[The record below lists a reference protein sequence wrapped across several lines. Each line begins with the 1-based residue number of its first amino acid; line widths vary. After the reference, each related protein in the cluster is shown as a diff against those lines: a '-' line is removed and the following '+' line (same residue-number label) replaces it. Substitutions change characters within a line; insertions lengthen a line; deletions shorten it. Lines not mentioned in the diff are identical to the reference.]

1 MLPNPAPVAPKPWYQ
16 RWFGWVPV
24 PRSLLGRMLL
34 LTLLSVLMAQGLSSV
49 IWLSQLRATQ
59 LEGLVTSARSLAHS
73 MSASVSYLRSLP
85 LAYRPLVLDQ
95 LRSMGGTRFVVT
107 LNDKP
112 LDMQVLPLTPRKS
125 AVLESVH
132 EVLREAMGNDVDILV
147 TFVSPDDLRIFNGGL
162 KLDELPRS
170 WAHYALTLEPVKPPV
185 LVTQIQ
191 MAPGEWLYIASLLPE
206 PYTSLEEEGLPA
218 QQVWFIILTSSFLLL
233 FIGVLVHWQSRP
245 LKRLA
250 RAARDM
256 SLGAAEVR
264 PVAEGGGSEVVEVG
278 RAFNAM
284 RERISRYLIERSQLF
299 SAISHDLRT
308 PITRLRLR
316 VELLDDEKVQAKF
329 SRDLDDLEML
339 VKGALQ
345 CVKDT
350 DIHENIE
357 PVDLNL
363 ALDCLIEPY
372 LPPQGNGRVSLNGR
386 ALAAYAGKP
395 LALRRC
401 MGNLIDNALKYGT
414 RAHLHIEDNDSAFIL
429 HVDDE
434 GPGVPEQRLEQ
445 VFEPHFRLSG
455 KQQGYGL
462 GLGIARNIA
471 HSHGGEVT
479 LQNLREGGLR
489 VTLYLPRFSD

>member
-1 MLPNPAPVAPKPWYQ
+1 MPTEALNE
-16 RWFGWVPV
+16 RRRRFPV

-34 LTLLSVLMAQGLSSV
+34 LTLLAVLFAQALSSV
-49 IWLSQLRATQ
+49 IWVSQLRATQ

-73 MSASVSYLRSLP
+73 MTASVSYFRSLP
-85 LAYRPLVLDQ
+85 VAYRPLVLDQ

-107 LNDKP
+107 LNDRP
-112 LDMQVLPLTPRKS
+112 LDMQLLPETPRKQ
-125 AVLESVH
+125 AVLVAVD
-132 EVLREAMGNDVDILV
+132 EVLRQTLGADVHISV
-147 TFVSPDDLRIFNGGL
+147 EFVSA
-162 KLDELPRS
+162 DELPRS
-170 WAHYALTLEPVKPPV
+170 WAHYALTLEPVNPPV

-191 MAPGEWLYIASLLPE
+191 LAPGEWLYIASLLPE
-206 PYTSLEEEGLPA
+206 PYTSLEEQGLPS
-218 QQVWFIILTSSFLLL
+218 QQVWFIVLTSGFLLL
-233 FIGVLVHWQSRP
+233 FIGLLVHWQSRP

-256 SLGAAEVR
+256 SLGADVE

-284 RERISRYLIERSQLF
+284 RERISRYLTERSQLF

-316 VELLDDEKVQAKF
+316 VELLEDENLQNKF
-329 SRDLDDLEML
+329 GRDLDELELL

-350 DIHENIE
+350 DIHENIQ
-357 PVDLNL
+357 PVDLNHVL
-363 ALDCLIEPY
+363 ECLVEPY
-372 LPPQGNGRVSLNGR
+372 LAPHGNGRVTLDGA
-386 ALAAYAGKP
+386 ALSAYPGKP
-395 LALRRC
+395 LALKRC
-401 MGNLIDNALKYGT
+401 IGNLIDNALKYGQN
-414 RAHLHIEDNDSAFIL
+414 AHLHIEDDGAQFIL

-434 GPGVPEQRLEQ
+434 GPGVPQQRLEQ
-445 VFEPHFRLSG
+445 VFEPHFRLAG
-455 KQQGYGL
+455 QQQGYGL

-471 HSHGGEVT
+471 HSHGGEVS

-489 VTLYLPRFSD
+489 VTLQLPRTLD

>member
-1 MLPNPAPVAPKPWYQ
+1 MLPSSAPTPAKPWYQ

-34 LTLLSVLMAQGLSSV
+34 LTLLAVLMAQSLSSI

-112 LDMQVLPLTPRKS
+112 LDMRVLPPTPRKT
-125 AVLESVH
+125 AVLETVH
-132 EVLREAMGNDVDILV
+132 EVLREAMGSGPDILV

-218 QQVWFIILTSSFLLL
+218 QQVWFIFLTSSFLLL

-264 PVAEGGGSEVVEVG
+264 PVAEGGGSEVVEVA

-316 VELLDDEKVQAKF
+316 VELLEDETVQAKF
-329 SRDLDDLEML
+329 GRDLDDLEML

-401 MGNLIDNALKYGT
+401 MGNLIDNALKYGNK
-414 RAHLHIEDNDSAFIL
+414 AHLHIEDNDSAFIL

-489 VTLYLPRFSD
+489 VTLFLPRFAD

>member
-1 MLPNPAPVAPKPWYQ
+1 
-16 RWFGWVPV
+16 
-24 PRSLLGRMLL
+24 MLL
-34 LTLLSVLMAQGLSSV
+34 LTLLAVLLAQTLSSV

-59 LEGLVTSARSLAHS
+59 MEGLITSARSLANS
-73 MSASVSYLRSLP
+73 MAASASYFRSLP

-107 LNDKP
+107 LNDRP
-112 LDMQVLPLTPRKS
+112 LDMITLELTPRKQ
-125 AVLESVH
+125 AVLDVVGQ
-132 EVLREAMGNDVDILV
+132 VLREHLGSGPDISV
-147 TFVSPDDLRIFNGGL
+147 RFVRPEDLRIFNSGL

-170 WAHYALTLEPVKPPV
+170 WAHYALSLEPVNPPV

-206 PYTSLEEEGLPA
+206 PYTALEEQELPIS
-218 QQVWFIILTSSFLLL
+218 QVWFIVLTSVFLLL
-233 FIGVLVHWQSRP
+233 FIGLLVHWQSRP

-250 RAARDM
+250 RTARDM
-256 SLGAAEVR
+256 SLGADVE
-264 PVAEGGGSEVVEVG
+264 PVVEGGGSEVVEVS

-284 RERISRYLIERSQLF
+284 RTRISRYLTERGQLF

-316 VELLDDEKVQAKF
+316 VELLEDEALQAKF
-329 SRDLDDLEML
+329 GRDLDELELL

-350 DIHENIE
+350 DIHENIVD
-357 PVDLNL
+357 VDLNHV
-363 ALDCLIEPY
+363 LDVLVEPY
-372 LPPQGNGRVSLNGR
+372 LLPQGNGYVTLHGR
-386 ALAAYAGKP
+386 AEAPYPGKP
-395 LALRRC
+395 LALKRC
-401 MGNLIDNALKYGT
+401 IGNLIDNAIKYGQK
-414 RAHLHIEDNDSAFIL
+414 AHLKIEDNPKAFVL

-445 VFEPHFRLSG
+445 VFEPHFRLAGSQ
-455 KQQGYGL
+455 QQGYGL

-471 HSHGGEVT
+471 HSHGGEVS

-489 VTLYLPRFSD
+489 VTLFLPRNAD

>member
-1 MLPNPAPVAPKPWYQ
+1 MATETTLLKLRRP
-16 RWFGWVPV
+16 RL

-34 LTLLSVLMAQGLSSV
+34 LTLLAVLMAQALSSV

-59 LEGLVTSARSLAHS
+59 MVGLVTSARSLAYS
-73 MSASVSYLRSLP
+73 MAASVSYFRSLP

-95 LRSMGGTRFVVT
+95 LRSMGGTRFVVS
-107 LNDKP
+107 LNDRP
-112 LDMQVLPLTPRKS
+112 LDMQILPPTPRKQ
-125 AVLESVH
+125 AVLQVVD
-132 EVLREAMGNDVDILV
+132 EVLRQHLGNDPDIAV
-147 TFVSPDDLRIFNGGL
+147 WFVRPDDLRIFNSGL

-170 WAHYALTLEPVKPPV
+170 WAHYALTLEPLNPPV
-185 LVTQIQ
+185 LVTQIEL
-191 MAPGEWLYIASLLPE
+191 APGEWLYIASLLPE
-206 PYTSLEEEGLPA
+206 PYTSLEEQELPL
-218 QQVWFIILTSSFLLL
+218 QQVWFIALTSVFLLF
-233 FIGVLVHWQSRP
+233 FIGLLVHWQSRP

-256 SLGAAEVR
+256 SLGADVE
-264 PVAEGGGSEVVEVG
+264 PVVEGGGSEVVEVS

-284 RERISRYLIERSQLF
+284 RNRISRYLTERGQLF

-316 VELLDDEKVQAKF
+316 VELLEDEMMQTKF
-329 SRDLDDLEML
+329 SRDLDELELL

-357 PVDLNL
+357 QVDLNHL
-363 ALDCLIEPY
+363 LECLIEPY
-372 LPPQGNGRVSLNGR
+372 LRDGRVTQKGV
-386 ALAAYAGKP
+386 AEAAYPGKP
-395 LALRRC
+395 LALKRC
-401 MGNLIDNALKYGT
+401 IGNLIDNAIKYGH
-414 RAHLHIEDNDSAFIL
+414 RAHLKVEDNDLAFVL

-434 GPGVPEQRLEQ
+434 GPGVPEKRLEH
-445 VFEPHFRLSG
+445 VFEPHFRLAGSQ
-455 KQQGYGL
+455 QQGYGL

-471 HSHGGEVT
+471 HSHGGEVS

-489 VTLYLPRFSD
+489 VTLFLPRSVD

>member
-1 MLPNPAPVAPKPWYQ
+1 MGFKFFRKV
-16 RWFGWVPV
+16 RV

-34 LTLLSVLMAQGLSSV
+34 LTLLAIVLAQTLSSS
-49 IWLSQLRATQ
+49 IWLSQLRTTQ
-59 LEGLVTSARSLAHS
+59 LEGLVTSARSLARS
-73 MSASVSYLRSLP
+73 MTATVTYLRSLP

-95 LRSMGGTRFVVT
+95 MRSMGGTRFFVS

-112 LDMQVLPLTPRKS
+112 LGMPTLPPSPRKQ
-125 AVLESVH
+125 AVLEAVDQ
-132 EVLREAMGNDVDILV
+132 VLRQSLGADADVSV
-147 TFVSPDDLRIFNGGL
+147 KFVSPTDLRIFNAGL
-162 KLDELPRS
+162 KLEELPRS
-170 WAHYALTLEPVKPPV
+170 WAHFALTLEPVNPPV

-218 QQVWFIILTSSFLLL
+218 VQVWFIALSSIFLLL
-233 FIGVLVHWQSRP
+233 FIGLLVHWQSRP

-256 SLGAAEVR
+256 SLGEDEFK
-264 PVAEGGGSEVVEVG
+264 PVETGGGSEVVEVE
-278 RAFNAM
+278 RAFNTM
-284 RERISRYLIERSQLF
+284 RARISRYLTERSQLF

-316 VELLDDEKVQAKF
+316 VELLEDEQVQHKF
-329 SRDLDDLEML
+329 GRDLDELEML

-357 PVDLNL
+357 PVDLNVL
-363 ALDCLIEPY
+363 LDCLIEPY
-372 LPPQGNGRVSLNGR
+372 LLPHGNGRVTLHGK
-386 ALAAYAGKP
+386 ALRPYAGKP

-401 MGNLIDNALKYGT
+401 MGNLIDNALKYGQN
-414 RAHLHIEDNDSAFIL
+414 AHLCIEDNHNAFMLI
-429 HVDDE
+429 VDDE

-455 KQQGYGL
+455 NQQGYGL
-462 GLGIARNIA
+462 GLGIARSIA
-471 HSHGGEVT
+471 HSHGGEVS
-479 LQNLREGGLR
+479 LQNLSAGGLR
-489 VTLYLPRFSD
+489 VTLCMPRNAD

>member
-1 MLPNPAPVAPKPWYQ
+1 MVIKYWRRP
-16 RWFGWVPV
+16 RM

-34 LTLLSVLMAQGLSSV
+34 LTLIAILLAQTLSSV

-59 LEGLVTSARSLAHS
+59 LQGLVTSARSLAHS
-73 MSASVSYLRSLP
+73 MNATVTYMKSLP

-95 LRSMGGTRFVVT
+95 MRSMGGTRFVVS
-107 LNDKP
+107 LNERP
-112 LDMQVLPLTPRKS
+112 LDMRALPLTQRKQ
-125 AVLESVH
+125 AVLEAVDQ
-132 EVLREAMGNDVDILV
+132 VLRQSLGPAVDLSV
-147 TFVSPDDLRIFNGGL
+147 KFVSPQDLRIFNAGL
-162 KLDELPRS
+162 TLDELPRS
-170 WAHYALTLEPVKPPV
+170 WAHFALTLEPVNPPV

-191 MAPGEWLYIASLLPE
+191 MSPGEWLYIASLLPQ

-218 QQVWFIILTSSFLLL
+218 MQLWFIALSSGFLLL
-233 FIGVLVHWQSRP
+233 SIGVLVHWQSRP

-250 RAARDM
+250 RAARDL
-256 SLGAAEVR
+256 SLGEEQVE
-264 PVAEGGGSEVVEVG
+264 PVEIGGGSEVAEVG
-278 RAFNAM
+278 RAFNTM
-284 RERISRYLIERSQLF
+284 RVRISRYLTERSQLF

-316 VELLDDEKVQAKF
+316 VELLEDEALQHKF
-329 SRDLDDLEML
+329 GRDLDELELL

-357 PVDLNL
+357 PVNLNL
-363 ALDCLIEPY
+363 LLECLIEPY
-372 LPPQGNGRVSLNGR
+372 LLPDGNGRVTVTGR
-386 ALAAYAGKP
+386 ASRPFSGKP

-401 MGNLIDNALKYGT
+401 MGNLIDNALKYGKH
-414 RAHLHIEDNDSAFIL
+414 AHLVIEDHAHAFVL
-429 HVDDE
+429 HVDDD

-455 KQQGYGL
+455 HQQGYGL

-471 HSHGGEVT
+471 HSHGGEVS
-479 LQNLREGGLR
+479 LQNVRGGGLR
-489 VTLYLPRFSD
+489 VTLSVPRTAD

>member
-1 MLPNPAPVAPKPWYQ
+1 MLPNPAPTPLKPWYQ

-34 LTLLSVLMAQGLSSV
+34 LTLLAVLMAQSLSSV

-112 LDMQVLPLTPRKS
+112 LDMRVLPPTPRKT

-132 EVLREAMGNDVDILV
+132 DVLREAMGSDPDILV

-218 QQVWFIILTSSFLLL
+218 QQVWFIFLTSSFLLL

-316 VELLDDEKVQAKF
+316 VELLEDEKVQAKF
-329 SRDLDDLEML
+329 GRDLDDLEML

-372 LPPQGNGRVSLNGR
+372 LPPQGNGRVSLHGR
-386 ALAAYAGKP
+386 AMAAYAGKP

-401 MGNLIDNALKYGT
+401 MGNLIDNALKYGNK
-414 RAHLHIEDNDSAFIL
+414 AHLHIEDNDSAFIL

-489 VTLYLPRFSD
+489 VTLYLPRFAD

>member
-1 MLPNPAPVAPKPWYQ
+1 MAFKSLPKL
-16 RWFGWVPV
+16 RL

-34 LTLLSVLMAQGLSSV
+34 LTLLAILLAQTLSSV
-49 IWLSQLRATQ
+49 IWLSQLRTTQ
-59 LEGLVTSARSLAHS
+59 LEGLVASARSMAHS
-73 MSASVSYLRSLP
+73 MNATVSYLRSLP

-95 LRSMGGTRFVVT
+95 LRSMGGTRFVVS

-112 LDMQVLPLTPRKS
+112 LDMQVLAPTQRKQ
-125 AVLESVH
+125 AVLDAVDQ
-132 EVLREAMGNDVDILV
+132 VLRHSLGPDVDMSV
-147 TFVSPDDLRIFNGGL
+147 KFVSPKDLRIFNAGL

-170 WAHYALTLEPVKPPV
+170 WAHFALTLEPVDPPV

-191 MAPGEWLYIASLLPE
+191 MVPGEWLYIASLLPE

-218 QQVWFIILTSSFLLL
+218 LQLWFIGLSSGFLLL

-256 SLGAAEVR
+256 SWGEDDVE
-264 PVAEGGGSEVVEVG
+264 PVEIAGGSEVVEVG
-278 RAFNAM
+278 RALNAM
-284 RERISRYLIERSQLF
+284 RTRISRYLTERSQLF

-316 VELLDDEKVQAKF
+316 VELLEDEQLQYTF
-329 SRDLDDLEML
+329 GRDLDELELL

-357 PVDLNL
+357 PLDLNQL
-363 ALDCLIEPY
+363 LDCLIEPY
-372 LPPQGNGRVSLNGR
+372 LLPQGNGRVTLQGH
-386 ALAAYAGKP
+386 ALWPYSGKA

-401 MGNLIDNALKYGT
+401 MGNLIDNALKYGKK
-414 RAHLHIEDNDSAFIL
+414 AHLSIEDHPHAFVL
-429 HVDDE
+429 MVDDE
-434 GPGVPEQRLEQ
+434 GPGVPAQRLEQ
-445 VFEPHFRLSG
+445 VFEPHFRLAG
-455 KQQGYGL
+455 QQQGYGL

-471 HSHGGEVT
+471 HSHGGEVS
-479 LQNLREGGLR
+479 LQNLRAGGLR
-489 VTLYLPRFSD
+489 VILRLPRNAD

>member
-1 MLPNPAPVAPKPWYQ
+1 MLSEL
-16 RWFGWVPV
+16 RRRLPV

-34 LTLLSVLMAQGLSSV
+34 LTLFAVLLAQTLSSA

-73 MSASVSYLRSLP
+73 MTASVSYLRSLP

-112 LDMQVLPLTPRKS
+112 LDMKLLGPTPRKT
-125 AVLESVH
+125 AVLDAVH
-132 EVLREAMGNDVDILV
+132 EVLRQSLGNDVDISV
-147 TFVSPDDLRIFNGGL
+147 SFVSPDDLRIFNGGL

-170 WAHYALTLEPVKPPV
+170 WAHYALTLEPVNPPV

-191 MAPGEWLYIASLLPE
+191 MSPGEWLYIASLLPE
-206 PYTSLEEEGLPA
+206 PYTSLEEEGLPS
-218 QQVWFIILTSSFLLL
+218 QQLWFILLTSGFLLL
-233 FIGVLVHWQSRP
+233 FIGLLVHWQSRP

-250 RAARDM
+250 RSARDM
-256 SLGAAEVR
+256 SLGAEEVR
-264 PVAEGGGSEVVEVG
+264 PVLEGGGSEVMEVG
-278 RAFNAM
+278 RALNTM
-284 RERISRYLIERSQLF
+284 RERISRYLTERSQLF

-316 VELLDDEKVQAKF
+316 VELLEDEKLQLKF
-329 SRDLDDLEML
+329 GRDLDELEML

-357 PVDLNL
+357 PVDLNH

-372 LPPQGNGRVSLNGR
+372 LPPNGNGRVTLDGR
-386 ALAAYAGKP
+386 ALAAFPGKP

-401 MGNLIDNALKYGT
+401 MGNLIDNALKYGDK
-414 RAHLHIEDNDSAFIL
+414 AHLHIEDDDEVFVL

-455 KQQGYGL
+455 QQQGYGL

-471 HSHGGEVT
+471 HSHGGEVS

-489 VTLYLPRFSD
+489 VTLYLPRNAD

>member
-1 MLPNPAPVAPKPWYQ
+1 MATEKTGLRLPSP
-16 RWFGWVPV
+16 RL

-34 LTLLSVLMAQGLSSV
+34 LTLLAVLMAQALSSV

-59 LEGLVTSARSLAHS
+59 MVGLVTSARSLAYS
-73 MSASVSYLRSLP
+73 MAASVSYFRSLP

-95 LRSMGGTRFVVT
+95 LRSMGGTRFVVS
-107 LNDKP
+107 LNDRP
-112 LDMQVLPLTPRKS
+112 LDMQILPPTPRKQ
-125 AVLESVH
+125 AVLQVVD
-132 EVLREAMGNDVDILV
+132 EVLREHLGNDPDIAV
-147 TFVSPDDLRIFNGGL
+147 WFVRPDDLRIFNSGL

-170 WAHYALTLEPVKPPV
+170 WAHYALTLEPLDPPV
-185 LVTQIQ
+185 LVTQIEL
-191 MAPGEWLYIASLLPE
+191 APGEWLYIASLLPE
-206 PYTSLEEEGLPA
+206 PYTSLEEQELPL
-218 QQVWFIILTSSFLLL
+218 QQVWFIALTSIFLLV
-233 FIGVLVHWQSRP
+233 FIGLLVHWQSRP

-256 SLGAAEVR
+256 SLGADVE
-264 PVAEGGGSEVVEVG
+264 PVVEGGGSEVVEVS

-284 RERISRYLIERSQLF
+284 RNRISRYLTERGQLF

-316 VELLDDEKVQAKF
+316 VELLEDEKLQTKF
-329 SRDLDDLEML
+329 SRDLDELELL

-357 PVDLNL
+357 QVDLNHL
-363 ALDCLIEPY
+363 LECLIEPY
-372 LPPQGNGRVSLNGR
+372 LRDGRVTQKGV
-386 ALAAYAGKP
+386 AEAAYPGKP
-395 LALRRC
+395 LALKRC
-401 MGNLIDNALKYGT
+401 IGNLIDNAIKYGH
-414 RAHLHIEDNDSAFIL
+414 RAHLKVEDNNLAFVL

-434 GPGVPEQRLEQ
+434 GPGVPEKRLEH
-445 VFEPHFRLSG
+445 VFEPHFRLAGSQ
-455 KQQGYGL
+455 QQGYGL

-471 HSHGGEVT
+471 HSHGGEVS

-489 VTLYLPRFSD
+489 VTLFLPRSVD